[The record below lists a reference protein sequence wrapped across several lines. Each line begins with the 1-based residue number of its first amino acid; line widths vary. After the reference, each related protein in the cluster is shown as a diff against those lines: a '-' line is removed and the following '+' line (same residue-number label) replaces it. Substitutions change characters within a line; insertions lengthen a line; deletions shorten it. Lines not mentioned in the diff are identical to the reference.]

1 DAATEDTTEA
11 ADAAAE
17 EATEAADAAA
27 EEATEAADAATEE
40 VTEAV
45 DAAAEDAT
53 EAVDAAAEE
62 ATEAVDAAAEEAT
75 EAPAEEPLTDE
86 ASTDKASSESPEEYF
101 DSLTIEEQVDYLEGT
116 ISAYEE
122 IVVQALDYVKKELN
136 LGVLMQ
142 IFGIDEASL
151 DFSLTAP
158 EGSTLEE
165 RLNTVSEK
173 TQLLETVVSLVHKL
187 VENVQ

>member
-1 DAATEDTTEA
+1 
-11 ADAAAE
+11 
-17 EATEAADAAA
+17 
-27 EEATEAADAATEE
+27 
-40 VTEAV
+40 
-45 DAAAEDAT
+45 
-53 EAVDAAAEE
+53 
-62 ATEAVDAAAEEAT
+62 
-75 EAPAEEPLTDE
+75 
-86 ASTDKASSESPEEYF
+86 
-101 DSLTIEEQVDYLEGT
+101 
-116 ISAYEE
+116 
-122 IVVQALDYVKKELN
+122 
-136 LGVLMQ
+136 MQ